1 VAAFYEE
8 YYHTSLDD
16 YDEDTIAKRTT
27 FSNAYHEISE
37 DGNVCR
43 MMRGKGNFSTC
54 NICNNAARLLANKG
68 RKLSKADRELVQQY
82 R

>member
-1 VAAFYEE
+1 VTSLYEE

-16 YDEDTIAKRTT
+16 YDEDAIAGKTT
-27 FSNAYHEISE
+27 FREAYNEISL

-54 NICNNAARLLANKG
+54 SICNNAARLLANKG